1 MSIEL
6 TTGGRGDHR
15 GSSQELTAV
24 RHPEIVANEEFSSSL
39 LTRAPQGKR
48 ILISEE
54 LEQVGIVPTGF
65 ETFSV
70 DAAFRRFV
78 LLEQIEGDAV

>member
-39 LTRAPQGKR
+39 LTRAPPARPFTCLALYPQVYT
-48 ILISEE
+48 SEG
-54 LEQVGIVPTGF
+54 VFAGIRLWPGAERGSF
-65 ETFSV
+65 FIQLRE
-70 DAAFRRFV
+70 
-78 LLEQIEGDAV
+78 